1 MKKAMNKMR
10 LPMGLVAVLMLVL
23 VLALVI
29 GYHGGERLSG
39 EEVEHYLSII
49 EGQDQKPGGRHDL
62 TALRDFLEKD
72 DGQPFY
78 TVNLYRFH
86 AEAQYLP
93 GSDYFN
99 GSIGSNGSVGGT
111 GKEAFD
117 RFSKIMIKLLAR
129 HSSHPIFASDWVH
142 DESSNWEKLVIV
154 RYSSRRDIAEL
165 FASNEFAD
173 VSEHKWAALAANE
186 RMLVQGLHIPS
197 FYIIALIIFL
207 LVWLV
212 LSGGYFIFRNV
223 AHQKN
228 Q

>member
-1 MKKAMNKMR
+1 MKKIR
-10 LPMGLVAVLMLVL
+10 LLIGLVLVV

-29 GYHGGERLSG
+29 GYHGGGEKLSG
-39 EEVEHYLSII
+39 EEVDHYLSII
-49 EGQDQKPGGRHDL
+49 AGQDQQPGGRHDL

-93 GSDYFN
+93 QSEYSDRA
-99 GSIGSNGSVGGT
+99 VGGS
-111 GKEAFD
+111 GKDAFE
-117 RFSKIMIKLLAR
+117 RFSKVMIKLLAS

-154 RYSSRRDIAEL
+154 RYKSRRDIAEL
-165 FASNEFAD
+165 FASDEFAD
-173 VSEHKWAALAANE
+173 ANEHKCAALAANE

-197 FYIIALIIFL
+197 FYIIALIVFL
-207 LVWLV
+207 FVGLVFA
-212 LSGGYFIFRNV
+212 GIKP
-223 AHQKN
+223 KN
-228 Q
+228 DYSS

>member
-1 MKKAMNKMR
+1 MKKAMKESMNKMR
-10 LPMGLVAVLMLVL
+10 LLMGRLTLALLGSLLLLM
-23 VLALVI
+23 LALVI

-49 EGQDQKPGGRHDL
+49 EGQDQQPGGRHDL
-62 TALRDFLEKD
+62 TALRDFLAKD

-86 AEAQYLP
+86 SEAQYL
-93 GSDYFN
+93 SSSEY
-99 GSIGSNGSVGGT
+99 SHGSVGSG
-111 GKEAFD
+111 EAAFD
-117 RFSKIMIKLLAR
+117 RFSKVMIKLLAS

-154 RYSSRRDIAEL
+154 RYASRRDIAEL

-173 VSEHKWAALAANE
+173 ASEHKWAALSANE

-197 FYIIALIIFL
+197 FYIIALIVML
-207 LVWLV
+207 LIWLLFLV
-212 LSGGYFIFRNV
+212 LKP
-223 AHQKN
+223 KN
-228 Q
+228 DYSS

>member
-1 MKKAMNKMR
+1 
-10 LPMGLVAVLMLVL
+10 MGLVLGLVLIL

-39 EEVEHYLSII
+39 EEIEHYLSII

-62 TALRDFLEKD
+62 TALRDFLETD

-93 GSDYFN
+93 SSEY
-99 GSIGSNGSVGGT
+99 SHGSVGGS
-111 GKEAFD
+111 GKEAFE
-117 RFSKIMIKLLAR
+117 RFSKVMIKLLAS

-154 RYSSRRDIAEL
+154 RYKSRRDIAEL
-165 FASNEFAD
+165 FASDEFAD
-173 VSEHKWAALAANE
+173 ANEHKWAALAANE

-197 FYIIALIIFL
+197 FYIIALIVFL
-207 LVWLV
+207 LVGLV
-212 LSGGYFIFRNV
+212 FAGLYFIFEFKRKV
-223 AHQKN
+223 V
-228 Q
+228 

>member
-1 MKKAMNKMR
+1 MKKAMKNMR
-10 LPMGLVAVLMLVL
+10 LLSGLVLGLVMVL
-23 VLALVI
+23 VLALLV
-29 GYHGGERLSG
+29 GYHGDEKLSG

-49 EGQDQKPGGRHDL
+49 EGQDQNPGGRHDL
-62 TALRDFLEKD
+62 IALRDFLEKD

-93 GSDYFN
+93 DSEY
-99 GSIGSNGSVGGT
+99 SAGSVGGSVGGS

-117 RFSKIMIKLLAR
+117 RFSKIMIKLLVS
-129 HSSHPIFASDWVH
+129 HSSHPIFASNWVH

-154 RYSSRRDIAEL
+154 RYKSRRDIAEL

-173 VSEHKWAALAANE
+173 ANEHKWAALAANE

-197 FYIIALIIFL
+197 FYIIALIMIL
-207 LVWLV
+207 LVGLFYLV
-212 LSGGYFIFRNV
+212 LKP
-223 AHQKN
+223 KN
-228 Q
+228 EYSS

>member
-1 MKKAMNKMR
+1 MKKAMNKIQ
-10 LPMGLVAVLMLVL
+10 LLMGLVLGLVLIL

-39 EEVEHYLSII
+39 EEIEHYLSII

-62 TALRDFLEKD
+62 TALRDFLETD

-93 GSDYFN
+93 SSEY
-99 GSIGSNGSVGGT
+99 SHGSVGGS
-111 GKEAFD
+111 GKEAFE
-117 RFSKIMIKLLAR
+117 RFSKVMIKLLAS

-154 RYSSRRDIAEL
+154 RYKSRRDIAEL
-165 FASNEFAD
+165 FASDEFAD
-173 VSEHKWAALAANE
+173 ANEHKWAALAANE

-197 FYIIALIIFL
+197 FYIIALIVFL
-207 LVWLV
+207 LVGLV
-212 LSGGYFIFRNV
+212 FAGLYFIFEFKRKV
-223 AHQKN
+223 V
-228 Q
+228 

>member
-10 LPMGLVAVLMLVL
+10 LLMGLVLVL

-29 GYHGGERLSG
+29 GYHGGGDRLSAA
-39 EEVEHYLSII
+39 EVEHYLSII
-49 EGQDQKPGGRHDL
+49 EGQDQKPGGQHDL

-86 AEAQYLP
+86 AEARYLP
-93 GSDYFN
+93 GSEYFDR
-99 GSIGSNGSVGGT
+99 SVGGS
-111 GKEAFD
+111 GKAAFE
-117 RFSKIMIKLLAR
+117 RFSKTMIKLLAS
-129 HSSHPIFASDWVH
+129 HSSHPIFASNWVH

-154 RYSSRRDIAEL
+154 RYKSRRDIAEL

-173 VSEHKWAALAANE
+173 ASEHKWAALAGNE

-197 FYIIALIIFL
+197 FYIIALIVFL
-207 LVWLV
+207 LVGLV
-212 LSGGYFIFRNV
+212 FAGLYFIFKVERTV
-223 AHQKN
+223 VGRHL
-228 Q
+228 

>member
-1 MKKAMNKMR
+1 MKKVMKKAMNKIR
-10 LPMGLVAVLMLVL
+10 LLMGLVLGLMLVI

-49 EGQDQKPGGRHDL
+49 EGQDQNPGGRHDL

-86 AEAQYLP
+86 SEAQYLP
-93 GSDYFN
+93 DSEYSD
-99 GSIGSNGSVGGT
+99 GSVGS
-111 GKEAFD
+111 GKAAFD
-117 RFSKIMIKLLAR
+117 RFSKVMIQLLAS
-129 HSSHPIFASDWVH
+129 HSSHPIFASNWVH

-154 RYSSRRDIAEL
+154 RYKSRRDIAEL

-173 VSEHKWAALAANE
+173 ANEHKWAALAANE

-197 FYIIALIIFL
+197 FYIIALIIML
-207 LVWLV
+207 LVRLLYLV
-212 LSGGYFIFRNV
+212 LKP
-223 AHQKN
+223 KN
-228 Q
+228 DYSS

>member
-1 MKKAMNKMR
+1 MKKAMKKMR
-10 LPMGLVAVLMLVL
+10 LLLGVVLGLVLVL

-29 GYHGGERLSG
+29 GYHGGGDRLSAD
-39 EEVEHYLSII
+39 EVDHYLSII
-49 EGQDQKPGGRHDL
+49 AGQDQKPGGQHDL

-93 GSDYFN
+93 GSEYFD
-99 GSIGSNGSVGGT
+99 SSVGGS
-111 GKEAFD
+111 GKTAFE
-117 RFSKIMIKLLAR
+117 RFSKVMIKLLAS
-129 HSSHPIFASDWVH
+129 HSSHPIFASHWVH

-154 RYSSRRDIAEL
+154 RYKSRRDIAEL

-173 VSEHKWAALAANE
+173 ASEHKWAALAGNE

-197 FYIIALIIFL
+197 FYIIALIVFL
-207 LVWLV
+207 LAGLV
-212 LSGGYFIFRNV
+212 FAGLYFIFKVERTV
-223 AHQKN
+223 VGRGL
-228 Q
+228 

>member
-1 MKKAMNKMR
+1 MKKVR
-10 LPMGLVAVLMLVL
+10 LLIGLVLVA

-29 GYHGGERLSG
+29 GYHGGGERLSVG
-39 EEVEHYLSII
+39 EIDHYLSII
-49 EGQDQKPGGRHDL
+49 EEQDQQPGGRHDL

-93 GSDYFN
+93 QSEYSDRA
-99 GSIGSNGSVGGT
+99 VGGS
-111 GKEAFD
+111 GKDAFE
-117 RFSKIMIKLLAR
+117 RFSKVMIKLLAS

-154 RYSSRRDIAEL
+154 RYKSRRDIAEL

-173 VSEHKWAALAANE
+173 ASEHKWAALAANE

-197 FYIIALIIFL
+197 FYIIALII
-207 LVWLV
+207 V
-212 LSGGYFIFRNV
+212 LFIGLIFVGLSFRLGVCN
-223 AHQKN
+223 KRL
-228 Q
+228 

>member
-1 MKKAMNKMR
+1 MKKVMKKAMNKMR
-10 LPMGLVAVLMLVL
+10 LLMGLVAVLMLVL
-23 VLALVI
+23 VLALVV

-49 EGQDQKPGGRHDL
+49 EGQDQEPGGRHDL

-93 GSDYFN
+93 GSEY
-99 GSIGSNGSVGGT
+99 SNGSVGGA
-111 GKEAFD
+111 GKEAFE
-117 RFSKIMIKLLAR
+117 RFSKVMIKLLAR
-129 HSSHPIFASDWVH
+129 HSSHPIFASNWAH

-154 RYSSRRDIAEL
+154 RYKSRRDIAEL

-173 VSEHKWAALAANE
+173 ANEHKWAALAANE

-197 FYIIALIIFL
+197 FYIIALIMIL
-207 LVWLV
+207 LVWLFYLV
-212 LSGGYFIFRNV
+212 LKP
-223 AHQKN
+223 KN
-228 Q
+228 EYSS